1 MDANWL
7 RRGLASAALL
17 AVGAVLSQVWMRPAV
32 NAPSAVVQPE
42 VVLRPLDLM
51 VQLGLMLA
59 CALGIR
65 AILPGDEERE
75 EPIDGADH

>member
-1 MDANWL
+1 VEANWL

-32 NAPSAVVQPE
+32 DAPPAVVQPD
-42 VVLRPLDLM
+42 VMLRPLDLM
-51 VQLGLMLA
+51 VQLGLMLV

-75 EPIDGADH
+75 ESSDGADH